1 MTRQRIAVLLAI
13 LVVLSGVLPVMLLA
27 AAGLQLLQ
35 RRGERASNEALE
47 AIAVQSAARI
57 SAYVA
62 QQREMLRTLASAV
75 GSQPDAAR
83 RLHEATLDAPSLGRI
98 RIFTKDSPAKDVPA
112 KLSARQLENV
122 LNGEEEVSPTYTLDL
137 APAMDACVPSGV
149 PGQAVCATLDL
160 LELQRQVQRIRVGTE
175 GYALAFDE
183 TGRLI
188 GAGEGALRAAVLTGD
203 PVPESAAAAALA
215 QGIPAPQRLRNGD
228 GRDALAGW
236 ATLREPKWIIA
247 VEQPADEA
255 LRGARQALIVLGL
268 GAFATLLLSV
278 SLGYA
283 QARKMLVGLEMEER
297 FRTAGQ
303 LAAGITHDLGHRLT
317 ILKQI
322 EQLAATNDPDYMPR
336 IRESLATEV
345 STIRRFVADFSDLTR
360 EAKPAEF
367 LPLELNA
374 FAHSIQENAQA
385 YAAETGVSLE
395 VKPSS
400 ASAWVRGDRFLLE
413 RAALNLTRNAIEAS
427 PRGSR
432 VLLRV
437 TREDDLAE
445 LHVEDQ
451 GTGIA
456 SDRLSGLFESFN
468 STKRTGAHVGT
479 GLPNVRRIAIAHEG
493 SVSVKST
500 MGKGS
505 VFTIT
510 LPAQSSSPSF
520 S

>member
-1 MTRQRIAVLLAI
+1 
-13 LVVLSGVLPVMLLA
+13 
-27 AAGLQLLQ
+27 
-35 RRGERASNEALE
+35 
-47 AIAVQSAARI
+47 
-57 SAYVA
+57 
-62 QQREMLRTLASAV
+62 
-75 GSQPDAAR
+75 
-83 RLHEATLDAPSLGRI
+83 
-98 RIFTKDSPAKDVPA
+98 
-112 KLSARQLENV
+112 
-122 LNGEEEVSPTYTLDL
+122 
-137 APAMDACVPSGV
+137 
-149 PGQAVCATLDL
+149 
-160 LELQRQVQRIRVGTE
+160 
-175 GYALAFDE
+175 
-183 TGRLI
+183 
-188 GAGEGALRAAVLTGD
+188 
-203 PVPESAAAAALA
+203 
-215 QGIPAPQRLRNGD
+215 
-228 GRDALAGW
+228 
-236 ATLREPKWIIA
+236 
-247 VEQPADEA
+247 VEQPTDEA
-255 LRGARQALIVLGL
+255 LRGAREALIVLAL

-278 SLGYA
+278 SLGYV

-322 EQLAATNDPDYMPR
+322 EQLAAMGDPDYLPR

-374 FAHSIQENAQA
+374 FAQSIQENTQA

-395 VKPSS
+395 VKPAA

-456 SDRLSGLFESFN
+456 ADRLSELFESFH
-468 STKRTGAHVGT
+468 STKRTGAHVGM
-479 GLPNVRRIAIAHEG
+479 GLPNVRRIAIAHKG
-493 SVSVKST
+493 SVSVKSA

-505 VFTIT
+505 VFTLT